1 MKVKYIVLFIITNFC
16 FVLGHAQKFRYSIP
30 GLDTLQESFIIS
42 GAASAV
48 LREGQAE
55 VIFNNNLVSYWIAF
69 HENGKD
75 SPILDRLRNSLFMSE
90 LSGYY
95 GVSNSGRFDVGI
107 QVGYSRTRLDNS
119 SSSSPFRVFRSS
131 DETALEEGGISQ
143 VQFDNSFGGLAYAGV
158 RFRFK
163 PIAYEP
169 GFLLTGGYSVSTF
182 NKENRQVQLG
192 ADRDFFDL
200 GASYYKSVTQN
211 VFYFFSGN
219 LRGYLPSDVTDQS
232 LYNSSFNFFLI
243 HRTNNQKLTFYPG
256 ISYNLAFKPSTYDS
270 HPFIKSTEF
279 LFAYGGIQ
287 YSFNRKVNV
296 FLTMGIP
303 LFINI
308 VNPLQD
314 IVRES
319 YSITV
324 LGARIG
330 I

>member
-1 MKVKYIVLFIITNFC
+1 MKIKIYCQALFIIFC
-16 FVLGHAQKFRYSIP
+16 FSASHAQKFRYSIP
-30 GLDTLQESFIIS
+30 GLDTLQESFIVS
-42 GAASAV
+42 GAASSV
-48 LREGQAE
+48 LRQGQTE
-55 VIFNNNLVSYWIAF
+55 FIFNNSLISYWIAF
-69 HENGKD
+69 HENGKN
-75 SPILDRLRNSLFMSE
+75 SPILDRLRNTLFLSE

-95 GVSNSGRFDVGI
+95 GISSSGRIDAGI
-107 QVGYSRTRLDNS
+107 QVGYARTRLDNS
-119 SSSSPFRVFRSS
+119 SSSSPFRVFRKTTN
-131 DETALEEGGISQ
+131 ENINEEAFTQ
-143 VQFDNSFGGLAYAGV
+143 VRFDDSFGGLAYVGA
-158 RFRFK
+158 RLRFK
-163 PIAYEP
+163 PITYEP
-169 GFLLTGGYSVSTF
+169 GFILTAGYSVSTI
-182 NKENRQVQLG
+182 KDESQQVQLN

-200 GASYYKSVTQN
+200 GASYYKSVTNN
-211 VFYFFSGN
+211 VYYFFSTS
-219 LRGYLPSDVTDQS
+219 LRGYLSSDVTPES

-279 LFAYGGIQ
+279 LFAYGGLQ
-287 YSFNRKVNV
+287 YSINRKANI

-308 VNPLQD
+308 INPLQD

-319 YSITV
+319 YSVTV